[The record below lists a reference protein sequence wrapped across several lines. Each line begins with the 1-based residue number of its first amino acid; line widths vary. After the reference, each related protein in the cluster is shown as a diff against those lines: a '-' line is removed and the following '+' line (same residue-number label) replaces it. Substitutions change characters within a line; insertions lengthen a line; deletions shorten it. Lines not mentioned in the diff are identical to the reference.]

1 MVGNRGYHH
10 IRRIRSVGVQGFRIR
25 SDHYAGVCGH
35 TPDHIGPV
43 PSLEETMTDYDGPE
57 RRQGY
62 EELAKRLD
70 EHADHIAARFS
81 KWFRA
86 GLVAFAVMAL
96 GCGAALIGFA
106 YALHEIQ
113 AQRRDV
119 CETQNDRH
127 DAVVRQFAIETTRL
141 IKQQPDQAQRIRSNT
156 AANLRLINAL
166 APKVDCEKRVQDP
179 P

>member
-1 MVGNRGYHH
+1 
-10 IRRIRSVGVQGFRIR
+10 
-25 SDHYAGVCGH
+25 
-35 TPDHIGPV
+35 
-43 PSLEETMTDYDGPE
+43 MTDYDGPE

-62 EELAKRLD
+62 EELAQRLD
-70 EHADHIAARFS
+70 DHADHIAARFS

-96 GCGAALIGFA
+96 ACGVALLGFA
-106 YALHEIQ
+106 YALNEIQ
-113 AQRRDV
+113 DQRREV
-119 CETQNDRH
+119 CNTQNQRH
-127 DAVVRQFAIETTRL
+127 DAVIRQFGIEQRRL
-141 IKQQPDQAQRIRSNT
+141 IKQNPDQAARIRANT